1 MNSLWGRIVSV
12 GYHFSVETYFRKMS
26 ASARRSGSRKLVGEI
41 YRKKPTAEKG
51 TNKKKKKKKIPNRA
65 CVFPLRKIQRV
76 NADAVSIEKKKLVG
90 KITTEAFSLEDV
102 ALGKSD
108 GERGKKER
116 NFRGP
121 V

>member
-1 MNSLWGRIVSV
+1 MNSLRGRIVSV

-51 TNKKKKKKKIPNRA
+51 TNKKKKKKIPNRA

-76 NADAVSIEKKKLVG
+76 NADAVSIKQKKLVG

-102 ALGKSD
+102 ALGKRD